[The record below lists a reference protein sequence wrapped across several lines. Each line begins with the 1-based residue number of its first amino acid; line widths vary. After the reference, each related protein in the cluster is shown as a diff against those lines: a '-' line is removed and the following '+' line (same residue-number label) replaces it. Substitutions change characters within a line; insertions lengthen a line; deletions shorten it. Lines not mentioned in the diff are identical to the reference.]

1 MEARV
6 SFFYYKQNNSK
17 SMETKIFKVVSQ
29 GDVSYV
35 ASQKA
40 EGGQLAKCVIR
51 LKEFGGSKYGN
62 EYVCTMFGNLAQCKF
77 YESDLVAAALRFQ
90 VHEVNGTAYQEVV
103 VNDMVSLK
111 R

>member
-1 MEARV
+1 M
-6 SFFYYKQNNSK
+6 K
-17 SMETKIFKVVSQ
+17 TDIFHVVSQ

-51 LKEFGGSKYGN
+51 LREFG
-62 EYVCTMFGNLAQCKF
+62 TMFGNLAQCRF
-77 YESDLVAAALRFQ
+77 YEGDLVAASLRFQ
-90 VHEVNGTAYQEVV
+90 VHEVNGAVYQDIV
-103 VNDMVSLK
+103 VNDVVKLLN